1 MTVDILI
8 ATINTN
14 INNVPSV
21 LLKARADV
29 SYIISIQE
37 INNVAYEIPDVL
49 KQRKD
54 VSIFFCKEKGL
65 SMNRN
70 NCIKHA
76 TSDICIIAD
85 DDVRYKDSYID
96 KIKNEFIKDDSLDV
110 FAGKIKTNKG
120 EQEYKNYKQKVQ
132 KITFLNFKNISSIE
146 ICFRRKSI
154 ITSDLVFD
162 KNFGLGSTK
171 FSKGGE
177 ESIFIRDAILKEMKI
192 FYYPF
197 YIVNHPYESSGKIT
211 DFNQQYMVFLGG
223 YSRRISGVFGCLL
236 FVYFLY
242 RYRSR
247 LKTFKKVTMFFGFF
261 YKGFNM

>member
-1 MTVDILI
+1 MTIDILI
-8 ATINTN
+8 STISSN
-14 INNVPSV
+14 ISNVPFV
-21 LLKARADV
+21 LLKQREDV
-29 SYIISIQE
+29 SYIISIQV

-85 DDVRYKDSYID
+85 DDVKYKNSYID
-96 KIKNEFIKDDSLDV
+96 KIKNEFIKDSSLDILI
-110 FAGKIKTNKG
+110 GKIKTNIG
-120 EQEYKNYKQKVQ
+120 EKEYKNYKQKVQ

-146 ICFRRKSI
+146 IGFRRRSI
-154 ITSDLVFD
+154 INSDLVFD

-177 ESIFIRDAILKEMKI
+177 ESIFIRDAILKKMKI

-197 YIVNHPYESSGKIT
+197 YIVNHPYESSGKTT

-223 YSRRISGVFGCLL
+223 YSRRVSGVFGYLL

-242 RYRSR
+242 KHRRR
-247 LKTFKKVTMFFGFF
+247 LKTFKKVTMFFSFF